1 MRLTCMPNR
10 AFLDKAMAIAQL
22 RSPNRDDGTMARI
35 MWKTSKVMEDDTFGT
50 YAKQSEE
57 FRIKAEVALKFL
69 TGNGEGGVIIAIDDQ
84 GNLDAIEEDYYDA
97 LVPGYF
103 R

>member
-1 MRLTCMPNR
+1 MT
-10 AFLDKAMAIAQL
+10 IAQL

-35 MWKTSKVMEDDTFGT
+35 MWKTSKVMEDDTYGT
-50 YAKQSEE
+50 YAKEAEE
-57 FRIKAEVALKFL
+57 LRIRAEVAQKTL
-69 TGNGEGGVIIAIDDQ
+69 THNGEGGVIIAIDGE
-84 GNLDAIEEDYYDA
+84 GNLDAGEEEDSYNA

>member
-1 MRLTCMPNR
+1 
-10 AFLDKAMAIAQL
+10 MAIAQL

-35 MWKTSKVMEDDTFGT
+35 MWKMSKVMEDDTYGT
-50 YAKQSEE
+50 YAKQAEE
-57 FRIKAEVALKFL
+57 LRIRAEVAQKIL
-69 TGNGEGGVIIAIDDQ
+69 TGNGEGGVIIAIDDK
-84 GNLDAIEEDYYDA
+84 GNLDAAEEEDSYDA

>member
-1 MRLTCMPNR
+1 
-10 AFLDKAMAIAQL
+10 MAIAQL

-35 MWKTSKVMEDDTFGT
+35 MWKTSKVMEDDTYGM
-50 YAKQSEE
+50 YAKEAEE
-57 FRIKAEVALKFL
+57 LRIRADLAQKTL
-69 TGNGEGGVIIAIDDQ
+69 TGSGEGIVVIAIDEK
-84 GNLDAIEEDYYDA
+84 GNLDVGEEEDSYDA

>member
-1 MRLTCMPNR
+1 
-10 AFLDKAMAIAQL
+10 MAIAQL

-35 MWKTSKVMEDDTFGT
+35 MWKTSKVLEADTFGT
-50 YAKQSEE
+50 YQAEATAL
-57 FRIKAEVALKFL
+57 RIRADMALKTL
-69 TGNGEGGVIIAIDDQ
+69 TAKGEGGVVIALDEE
-84 GNLDAIEEDYYDA
+84 GNADPVEEEEAYDA

>member
-1 MRLTCMPNR
+1 
-10 AFLDKAMAIAQL
+10 MAIAQL

-35 MWKTSKVMEDDTFGT
+35 MWKLSKVMEDDTFGT
-50 YAKQSEE
+50 YAKQAEE
-57 FRIKAEVALKFL
+57 LRIRAEVAQKTLA
-69 TGNGEGGVIIAIDDQ
+69 GNGEGGVIIAIDDK
-84 GNLDAIEEDYYDA
+84 GDLDAIEEEDSYDA

>member
-1 MRLTCMPNR
+1 
-10 AFLDKAMAIAQL
+10 MAIAQL

-35 MWKTSKVMEDDTFGT
+35 MWKTSKVMEDDTYGM
-50 YAKQSEE
+50 YAKEAEE
-57 FRIKAEVALKFL
+57 LRIRAEVAQKTL
-69 TGNGEGGVIIAIDDQ
+69 TGNGEGGLIIAIDEK
-84 GNLDAIEEDYYDA
+84 GNLDAGEEEDSYDA